1 MLMLWDFIVSRDFH
15 FLMKHIYS
23 TKFPMTYQDSVK
35 AQTFSSL
42 YVADTILK
50 EQLKEQEYRW

>member
-1 MLMLWDFIVSRDFH
+1 MLWDFIVSQDFH

-42 YVADTILK
+42 YVADTILE

>member
-1 MLMLWDFIVSRDFH
+1 MLMLWDFIVSQDFH

-23 TKFPMTYQDSVK
+23 TKFLMTYQDGVK